1 MSEPRPLADGLV
13 RGGEGIV
20 RCWWAGADDEAYAR
34 YHDEEWGVPIGDDRV
49 LFELLCLE
57 GFQAGLS
64 WITILRKREAFRR
77 AFVGFEPGRVAAFG
91 PADVERLLGDTGIV
105 RNRAKIEATIGNAAA
120 AWRLP
125 PGELGRLVWS
135 SEPGPG
141 DRPATIDATAVRSL
155 VATPASTALSRT
167 LKARGFRFVG
177 PTTVYAFLQSA
188 GVVNDHVEGCPR
200 RVACAAARAAFIP
213 PGAAR

>member
-1 MSEPRPLADGLV
+1 MSELRPLADGLV
-13 RGGEGIV
+13 RGEDGIL
-20 RCWWAGADDEAYAR
+20 RCWWAGSDDEAYGR
-34 YHDEEWGVPIGDDRV
+34 YHDEEWGAPIGDDRV

-77 AFVGFEPGRVAAFG
+77 AFAGFEPERVAAFG

-105 RNRAKIEATIGNAAA
+105 RNRAKIEAAIGNAAVA
-120 AWRLP
+120 CRLP
-125 PGELGRLVWS
+125 PGELGRLVWG
-135 SEPGPG
+135 SEPRPG
-141 DRPATIDATAVRSL
+141 DRPTTIDAAAVRSL
-155 VATPASTALSRT
+155 VATPASTVLSRT
-167 LKARGFRFVG
+167 LKGFGFRFVG

-200 RVACAAARAAFIP
+200 REACAAARVAFVP
-213 PGAAR
+213 PGDAR